1 MFLLVCLLLLLLL
14 LLLRALLAVAAEPIV
29 FEHGGEAYFGFLG
42 ERGVGGDGV
51 LDPLFLR
58 FF

>member
-1 MFLLVCLLLLLLL
+1 MCLLLLL

-29 FEHGGEAYFGFLG
+29 FEHGGEAHFGFLG